1 MMFKPEWLQLN
12 IICLLLPVL
21 QTWNMPVQQNIRK
34 YDAVGWRDLMDSDY
48 YCCHGEDVSRCLV
61 ALCGDERHTH
71 ACITHDVS
79 QTKTTTLLW
88 CWLVLVWVFLRIV
101 WVNLSVFICIQAC
114 SPACVCV
121 CAFIR
126 CWLMTKIAESCSA
139 GSTNRCHHTNTM
151 VSMATVKIDS
161 TFALRNSKGRC
172 TNPREPPPPIITIP
186 TDTDALKYQ
195 PHSEI
200 TSCHYIYKN
209 IITAAYTN
217 NLLKFKCTFC
227 T

>member
-1 MMFKPEWLQLN
+1 MLAGACVGIFAHCVSESVCFHLYSGMF
-12 IICLLLPVL
+12 
-21 QTWNMPVQQNIRK
+21 T
-34 YDAVGWRDLMDSDY
+34 
-48 YCCHGEDVSRCLV
+48 
-61 ALCGDERHTH
+61 
-71 ACITHDVS
+71 
-79 QTKTTTLLW
+79 
-88 CWLVLVWVFLRIV
+88 
-101 WVNLSVFICIQAC
+101 
-114 SPACVCV
+114 CVCV

-227 T
+227 TSAPGQWRTLTSFV